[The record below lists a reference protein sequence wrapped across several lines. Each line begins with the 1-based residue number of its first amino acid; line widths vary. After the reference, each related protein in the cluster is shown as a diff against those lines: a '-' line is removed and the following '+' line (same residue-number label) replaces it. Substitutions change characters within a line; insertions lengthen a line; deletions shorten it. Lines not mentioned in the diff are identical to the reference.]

1 MDTSMAD
8 YLYPL
13 LLKPALHTRVWGGR
27 KLETVMGKSLPT
39 AEPYGESWE
48 MHDTAVIENGALSGL
63 TVREALNRLGT
74 ALVGDNFDPAQGMP
88 LLLKFL
94 DAADWLSVQVHPDD
108 AQAAELEGEPR
119 GKTEAWIVLE
129 ADPGAQLVIGVKP
142 GASTDDLRRAIEAGK
157 LEDWLVYQPVSKGD
171 VLFVSAGTVHA
182 IGPGL
187 LIYEIQQSSDTT
199 YRFYDWNRVG
209 LDGKPRQLHVD
220 KSLAV
225 SKTHAIPAITRISS
239 AGADVTVIDS
249 PYFKTMLHRLGG
261 AAPQSVAL
269 NTGGKFQIITCTSGA
284 IDIRAG
290 TSSVL
295 LEKGRTALLPAAL
308 GSYALSAKRD
318 AQVLR
323 SWPGDGD

>member
-1 MDTSMAD
+1 MAD
-8 YLYPL
+8 QLYPL
-13 LLKPALHTRVWGGR
+13 LLKPALHTRVWGGH
-27 KLETVMGKSLPT
+27 KLETVLGKTLPT
-39 AEPYGESWE
+39 SEPYGESWE
-48 MHDTAVIENGALSGL
+48 MHDSAVIENGPLAGL
-63 TVREALNRLGT
+63 TVHQALDQLGV
-74 ALVGDNFDPAQGMP
+74 ALVGNNYDPAQGMP

-142 GASTDDLRRAIEAGK
+142 GASTDDLRRAVEAGK

-171 VLFVSAGTVHA
+171 VLFISAGTVHA

-199 YRFYDWNRVG
+199 YRFYDWNRMG

-220 KSLAV
+220 KCLAV
-225 SKTHAIPAITRISS
+225 SKTHAIPAITRIASS
-239 AGADVTVIDS
+239 GAEVTVIDS
-249 PYFKTMLHRLGG
+249 PYFKTMLYRLGG
-261 AAPQSVAL
+261 DSPQSVAL
-269 NTGGKFQIITCTSGA
+269 NTGGKFQIITCVDGTLE
-284 IDIRAG
+284 IRAG
-290 TSSVL
+290 TSHIT
-295 LEKGRTALLPAAL
+295 LEKGRTALLPAGL
-308 GSYALSAKRD
+308 GSYALSAKRS
-318 AQVLR
+318 AQILR